1 MATVKVPIINIS
13 IKRDTINKVMVIPFD
28 GGSGS
33 GSAGTVSN
41 IISSFLFPTLKH
53 QN

>member
-13 IKRDTINKVMVIPFD
+13 IRADIINKVIVIPFD

-41 IISSFLFPTLKH
+41 IKSSFFAPTLKF
-53 QN
+53 